1 MIYLRNHQVMNV
13 MKGLCQHLLQVTFLL
28 KIVLVLQSTMVL
40 IVLNT
45 ATTTR
50 PDPASSVRSEH
61 KAQQEDEF
69 VNFLYST

>member
-1 MIYLRNHQVMNV
+1 
-13 MKGLCQHLLQVTFLL
+13 
-28 KIVLVLQSTMVL
+28 MVL

-69 VNFLYST
+69 VNILYQTWSQDFFTTSRIFIKEVKGIKSAILEYF

>member
-1 MIYLRNHQVMNV
+1 
-13 MKGLCQHLLQVTFLL
+13 
-28 KIVLVLQSTMVL
+28 MVL

-69 VNFLYST
+69 VNILYSEFMINQDFCTTSRIFIKEVKGIKSAILEYF